1 MNKSNKLTAATLLAL
16 GVVFAGSGV
25 VVADEMMKSAPMMD
39 KKMEMMDKSMDKGM
53 MMSHEVPFS
62 AETFMK
68 AQAGGQPFL
77 VAFHKKGCPMC
88 ASQKDALKQIY
99 ANPDFKDLMVLVVD
113 YDNDT
118 ASLKKFNVG
127 MQATL
132 VLYKGDMEVRRGN
145 GLVKAMDIESLVR
158 G

>member
-1 MNKSNKLTAATLLAL
+1 MKKSNRWAVAVLMAL
-16 GVVFAGSGV
+16 GVAFAGSGIV
-25 VVADEMMKSAPMMD
+25 MADGMMKSAPA
-39 KKMEMMDKSMDKGM
+39 MDKSMNAM

-62 AETFMK
+62 AEMFTE
-68 AQAGGQPFL
+68 AQASGKPFL

-88 ASQKDALKQIY
+88 AGQKDALKQVY
-99 ANPDFKDLMVLVVD
+99 ANPEFKDLMVLVVD

-132 VLYKGDMEVRRGN
+132 VLYKGNMEVRRGN